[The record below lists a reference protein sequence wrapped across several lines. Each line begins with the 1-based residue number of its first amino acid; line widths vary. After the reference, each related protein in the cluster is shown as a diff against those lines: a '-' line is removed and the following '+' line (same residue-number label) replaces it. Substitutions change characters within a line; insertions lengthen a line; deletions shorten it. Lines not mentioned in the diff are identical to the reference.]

1 MLFLF
6 SVTMFLSAALLFVVQ
21 PMFARL
27 VLPLLGGSPAVWNT
41 VMVCYQV
48 ALLGG
53 YAYAHA
59 LGRRGP
65 SWWLAH
71 VGLLGAALYLL
82 PLRLGREHVPPAGGD
97 PVPWLLWTMATTVG
111 PPFLLLSATGPL
123 VQRWFALTRHA
134 HARDPYFLYAASN
147 VGSILGLLCY
157 PFVLEP
163 RWTLAEQSRAWAIG
177 YGVTAAL
184 IGVCAL
190 AASRAQGAWGEAQ
203 EGSDTPATAA
213 AESVTWRRRLKWV
226 ALAFVPSSLMLG
238 VTTHLSMDLV
248 AMPLL
253 WIVPLTIYLVT
264 FILAFAKRAVIKEG
278 ALARIRVY
286 ALLGVLIVLVSGA
299 SEPIPVV
306 AGLHLAALFAVG
318 LTCHAAL
325 AGDRPGVSRLTE
337 FYVWVAAG
345 GALGG
350 AFNALLAPVLFHAVV
365 EYPLVLV
372 AACLLAPSIPPR
384 ATPSAAE
391 PRGRDIRGD
400 SFPPARAPW
409 TSLVARDVMIAA
421 LFAVLAA
428 GTVLW
433 VRFAGHAWRRSELI
447 LLVAV
452 LTLPL
457 FAFRRRAP
465 RFGLAFAGVL
475 LLPVLAGGSDQPVLH
490 AERSFFG
497 IHRIQETR
505 HDEGTMH
512 RLVHGTTVHGM
523 QWFEPRRC
531 GEPLSYYHRLGP
543 VGQVFAALGG
553 ADRTQR
559 VGVVGLGSG
568 ALSAYATAG
577 QSWTYFEIDP
587 AVVRIASDPEW
598 FCYLEG
604 SAAPYRVLLGD
615 ARLSLAADTTR
626 YDLLVLD
633 AYSSDAIP
641 VHLLTREAFAQ
652 YLEHL
657 RPRGVLVLHL
667 SNIHFDL
674 GPVAARIARDAGL
687 AFRMRGE
694 TLAAGHAPT
703 GFLPSQ
709 WAVVARNE
717 QDLAALDGDS
727 RWQPL
732 PQAAGSP
739 LWTDDYSSLVSV
751 LK

>member
-1 MLFLF
+1 
-6 SVTMFLSAALLFVVQ
+6 
-21 PMFARL
+21 
-27 VLPLLGGSPAVWNT
+27 
-41 VMVCYQV
+41 
-48 ALLGG
+48 
-53 YAYAHA
+53 
-59 LGRRGP
+59 
-65 SWWLAH
+65 
-71 VGLLGAALYLL
+71 
-82 PLRLGREHVPPAGGD
+82 
-97 PVPWLLWTMATTVG
+97 VG
-111 PPFLLLSATGPL
+111 PPFLLLATTGPL
-123 VQRWFALTRHA
+123 VQRWFALTRNT

-157 PFVLEP
+157 PFMIEP
-163 RWTLAEQSRAWAIG
+163 RWTLAEQSRAWAIA
-177 YGVTAAL
+177 YGLVAAL
-184 IGVCAL
+184 IGGCAL
-190 AASRAQGAWGEAQ
+190 AASRARGAWGDVPESSPAA
-203 EGSDTPATAA
+203 PATERLA
-213 AESVTWRRRLKWV
+213 WRRRLRWL

-238 VTTHLSMDLV
+238 VTTHLSTDLV

-253 WIVPLTIYLVT
+253 WIVPLTIYLLT
-264 FILAFAKRAVIKEG
+264 FILAFAKRSLLSAG
-278 ALARIRVY
+278 AIARLRVY

-306 AGLHLAALFAVG
+306 AALHLAALFAVG
-318 LTCHAAL
+318 LTCHGEL
-325 AGDRPGVSRLTE
+325 AGDRPEVSRLTE
-337 FYVWVAAG
+337 FYVWIAAG

-372 AACLLAPSIPPR
+372 LACLLAPSLPSRP
-384 ATPSAAE
+384 APSAAE
-391 PRGRDIRGD
+391 PPGRDVRGD
-400 SFPPARAPW
+400 SPPRARAPW
-409 TSLVARDVMIAA
+409 PGPVARDVMIAG
-421 LFAVLAA
+421 LFTALAA

-433 VRFAGHAWRRSELI
+433 VRLAGHAWRRSELI
-447 LLVAV
+447 LMVAA

-465 RFGLAFAGVL
+465 RFALAFAGVL
-475 LLPVLAGGSDQPVLH
+475 LLPVLAGGSDRPVRY

-497 IHRIQETR
+497 IHRIQATR
-505 HDEGTMH
+505 HDEGLMH

-523 QWFEPRRC
+523 QWIEPRRC

-543 VGQVFAALGG
+543 AGQVFETLGHAA
-553 ADRTQR
+553 RR

-568 ALSAYATAG
+568 ALSAYATPG
-577 QSWTYFEIDP
+577 QAWTYFEIDP
-587 AVVRIASDPEW
+587 AVVRIASDPSW
-598 FCYLEG
+598 FCYLER

-615 ARLSLAADTTR
+615 ARLSLVSDTTR

-652 YLEHL
+652 YVEHL
-657 RPRGVLVLHL
+657 RPGGVLVLHL

-674 GPVAARIARDAGL
+674 GPIAARIARDAGL

-709 WAVVARNE
+709 WAVVARQE
-717 QDLAALDGDS
+717 SDLAPLLGDP

-732 PQAAGSP
+732 PQAARSP
-739 LWTDDYSSLVSV
+739 LWTDDYSSLVSA

>member
-71 VGLLGAALYLL
+71 VGLLGGALYLL

-163 RWTLAEQSRAWAIG
+163 RWTLAGQSRAWAIG
-177 YGVTAAL
+177 YGVAAML

-190 AASRAQGAWGEAQ
+190 AASRARSAWGEAR
-203 EGSDTPATAA
+203 EASDASATAA
-213 AESVTWRRRLKWV
+213 GGSVTWRRRLKWV

-264 FILAFAKRAVIKEG
+264 FILAFARRAVIREG
-278 ALARIRVY
+278 ALARLRIY

-306 AGLHLAALFAVG
+306 AGLHLAVLFAVG

-337 FYVWVAAG
+337 FYVWVATG

-372 AACLLAPSIPPR
+372 FACLLAPSLP
-384 ATPSAAE
+384 AAAAKRE
-391 PRGRDIRGD
+391 RDIRAD
-400 SFPPARAPW
+400 SPPPVPAPGW
-409 TSLVARDVMIAA
+409 PGPLARDLMIAG
-421 LFAVLAA
+421 LFTVLAA

-447 LLVAV
+447 LMVAL

-475 LLPVLAGGSDQPVLH
+475 LLPVLAGGSDRPILH
-490 AERSFFG
+490 AVRSFFG
-497 IHRIQETR
+497 IHRIQATR
-505 HDEGTMH
+505 HDEGLMH

-523 QWFEPRRC
+523 QWIEPRRC

-543 VGQVFAALGG
+543 AGQVFTALGG
-553 ADRTQR
+553 AERAQR

-577 QSWTYFEIDP
+577 QRWTYFEIDP

-652 YLEHL
+652 YVEHL
-657 RPRGVLVLHL
+657 QPRGVLVLHL

-674 GPVAARIARDAGL
+674 GPVAARIASEAGL

-694 TLAAGHAPT
+694 TLVRGPT
-703 GFLPSQ
+703 PAGFLPSA
-709 WAVVARNE
+709 WAVVARE
-717 QDLAALDGDS
+717 EGDLAPLIGDP

-732 PQAAGSP
+732 PQAAKSP